1 MNTKLLLLALLCGVA
16 LAAENATKTGD
27 KKAPAKNATK
37 TGDKNATKAPAKNAP
52 AKNATK
58 TSDKNATKA
67 PAKNAPANG
76 GVSKCCTCTDP
87 KNATKTGDKKAPAK
101 KAPAKKGSKK
111 LTMKPKLDAA
121 AKAKA
126 KKAGKDKAAVY
137 KRAKASKKA
146 ADANMTKAEKA
157 TATADKKKKK
167 DTWTAK
173 KKKKFKGKM
182 TLTGIDFTKTDNKTK
197 SAKAAFEEATI
208 AELDLTEED
217 EITFT
222 YVKKAARRRLLA
234 AGTTVSYEIT
244 VAEDAAV
251 ALEAKLTEDP
261 EGTAILAMA
270 NAISTD
276 FPEAVTAE
284 VVSET
289 VDDVAADT
297 TPELNGAAAVTV
309 TWAAG
314 AASVVACL
322 ALW

>member
-1 MNTKLLLLALLCGVA
+1 LV
-16 LAAENATKTGD
+16 
-27 KKAPAKNATK
+27 
-37 TGDKNATKAPAKNAP
+37 
-52 AKNATK
+52 
-58 TSDKNATKA
+58 
-67 PAKNAPANG
+67 
-76 GVSKCCTCTDP
+76 
-87 KNATKTGDKKAPAK
+87 
-101 KAPAKKGSKK
+101 
-111 LTMKPKLDAA
+111 MKPKLGPA
-121 AKAKA
+121 A
-126 KKAGKDKAAVY
+126 KKAAKDAGKAKGVAYKKKMAAKKV
-137 KRAKASKKA
+137 KDAKMTPAEKKA
-146 ADANMTKAEKA
+146 AKEAFAV
-157 TATADKKKKK
+157 KK
-167 DTWTAK
+167 DAWKAK

-182 TLTGIDFTKTDNKTK
+182 TLTGIDFTKADTATK

>member
-16 LAAENATKTGD
+16 LATKTSNTT
-27 KKAPAKNATK
+27 KK
-37 TGDKNATKAPAKNAP
+37 DNATKAPAKKDNTTKKDNSTAP
-52 AKNATK
+52 AKPAEK
-58 TSDKNATKA
+58 GNATKA
-67 PAKNAPANG
+67 PAKKDG
-76 GVSKCCTCTDP
+76 
-87 KNATKTGDKKAPAK
+87 
-101 KAPAKKGSKK
+101 K

-137 KRAKASKKA
+137 KKTKADKKT

-182 TLTGIDFTKTDNKTK
+182 TLTGIDFTKTDNTTK

-297 TPELNGAAAVTV
+297 TPELSGAAAVTV

-314 AASVVACL
+314 VASVAACL

>member
-1 MNTKLLLLALLCGVA
+1 
-16 LAAENATKTGD
+16 
-27 KKAPAKNATK
+27 
-37 TGDKNATKAPAKNAP
+37 
-52 AKNATK
+52 
-58 TSDKNATKA
+58 
-67 PAKNAPANG
+67 
-76 GVSKCCTCTDP
+76 
-87 KNATKTGDKKAPAK
+87 
-101 KAPAKKGSKK
+101 
-111 LTMKPKLDAA
+111 MKPKLNSA

-126 KKAGKDKAAVY
+126 KKAGKDKGVAY
-137 KRAKASKKA
+137 KKTKADKMA

-157 TATADKKKKK
+157 DATKYKKKMK
-167 DTWTAK
+167 DAWKAK

-182 TLTGIDFTKTDNKTK
+182 TLTGIDFTKADTATK

-244 VAEDAAV
+244 VAEDTAV

-276 FPEAVTAE
+276 FPEAVSAA

-289 VDDVAADT
+289 VEGKLT
-297 TPELNGAAAVTV
+297 QG
-309 TWAAG
+309 G
-314 AASVVACL
+314 RGGCQRCCL
-322 ALW
+322 ARARPVLCCFVFFHARGIRHYHSSSSHLHTHTHTHRIVFTSAPHTRCCRPGRRRGYSYGTHQPCDHV